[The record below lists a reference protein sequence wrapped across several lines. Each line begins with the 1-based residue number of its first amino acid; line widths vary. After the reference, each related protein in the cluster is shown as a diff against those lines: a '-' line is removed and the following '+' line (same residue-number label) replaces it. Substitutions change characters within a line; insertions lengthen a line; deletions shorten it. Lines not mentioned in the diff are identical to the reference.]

1 MAKIDIKV
9 LLHFKSNFII
19 ESVTDEKRYII
30 KIIAMYCV
38 LP

>member
-9 LLHFKSNFII
+9 LLHFKSDFII
-19 ESVTDEKRYII
+19 EIVTDDERYII
-30 KIIAMYCV
+30 KIIKMYCV

>member
-30 KIIAMYCV
+30 KIITMYYV